1 MLASMHRAPH
11 RNLDGEAWHARANS
25 KMVFTSTHIN
35 LPCLRRLALRT
46 RAVCACE
53 RTLNRRATE
62 HFRRLKVP
70 CSFMEVRSSY
80 VARIAAVRSN
90 EMKVEDGG
98 KRTMKLMVTFLRPKA
113 PASHVASPIA
123 LAATPH
129 EGHSRSSLVG
139 SLVSSLS
146 VLHRRMC
153 VCKWW
158 CYRADLS
165 RRATRLA

>member
-1 MLASMHRAPH
+1 MHRAPH

-139 SLVSSLS
+139 SLVSSHFLFS
-146 VLHRRMC
+146 TGGC
-153 VCKWW
+153 VCVSGG
-158 CYRADLS
+158 AIEP
-165 RRATRLA
+165 T